1 MNNKNKLLF
10 LALSSILLLS
20 CENEN
25 RENKVTQYTI
35 EQFMDN
41 EFIGGGYF
49 SHDNKN
55 VLIHS
60 NRSGIFNVYTIPIK
74 GGKITPITKSDSTS
88 FFAESYFPNDNR
100 ILLSAD
106 GNGDEIYHLYVI
118 NTDGTKK
125 DITPEKGCK
134 SEFYGWSRDDLY
146 LYYGSNKR
154 DPRYFDVYKMSTNDF
169 SSEMIYKNENGLS
182 VSEISHDE
190 NYFVLTKFLIL
201 LLK

>member
-20 CENEN
+20 CGNEN

-74 GGKITPITKSDSTS
+74 GGKITPVHNQIAYPFSQNHTS
-88 FFAESYFPNDNR
+88 
-100 ILLSAD
+100 L
-106 GNGDEIYHLYVI
+106 
-118 NTDGTKK
+118 
-125 DITPEKGCK
+125 
-134 SEFYGWSRDDLY
+134 
-146 LYYGSNKR
+146 
-154 DPRYFDVYKMSTNDF
+154 
-169 SSEMIYKNENGLS
+169 MIIECY
-182 VSEISHDE
+182 
-190 NYFVLTKFLIL
+190 
-201 LLK
+201 